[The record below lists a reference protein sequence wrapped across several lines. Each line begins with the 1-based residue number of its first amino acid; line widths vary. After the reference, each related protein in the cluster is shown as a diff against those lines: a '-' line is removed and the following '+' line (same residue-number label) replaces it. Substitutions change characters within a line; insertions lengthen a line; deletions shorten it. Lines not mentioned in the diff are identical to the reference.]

1 MHVIL
6 ISGFWLQGDSWATVT
21 PALVTAGHQV
31 LTPTLPGK
39 ESATANREGVGL
51 RTHIDAVTAIVDSL
65 DGPVALVGHSG
76 GGAISH
82 GVADAR
88 PDRIARVVYVDSG
101 PLGEGA
107 VINDD
112 FESED
117 HGIPLPDWG
126 AFEDEELT
134 DLDDALRAEFRR
146 IAVPEP
152 VGVATEPQHLH
163 DERRYDV
170 PVTIIS
176 CTMPRE
182 LLEQFI
188 AGGHPYVA
196 ELARIPSREIVE
208 LPTGHWPQLTKP
220 HELAQLI
227 LAALR

>member
-6 ISGFWLQGDSWATVT
+6 IPGFWLQGESWAPIT
-21 PALVTAGHQV
+21 PTLVAAGHHV

-39 ESATANREGVGL
+39 ESATADQAGVGL
-51 RTHIDAVTAIVDSL
+51 RTHIDAIVALVDEL
-65 DGPVALVGHSG
+65 TGPVALVGHSG
-76 GGAISH
+76 GGAIAH
-82 GVADAR
+82 GVVDAR
-88 PDRIARVVYVDSG
+88 PERIARVVYVDSG

-112 FESED
+112 FEPEG

-126 AFEDEELT
+126 AFEDEELA
-134 DLDDALRAEFRR
+134 DLDETLRTEFGR

-152 VGVATEPQHLH
+152 VGVATEPQRLS
-163 DERRYDV
+163 DEGRYDV
-170 PVTIIS
+170 PVTVIT

-196 ELARIPSREIVE
+196 ELAHIRDREIVE

-220 HELAQLI
+220 HELAAI
-227 LAALR
+227 IETALG